1 MKNNLKWIIIAAVVV
16 IAIVVAMVL
25 FIPQNEYRD
34 DISSKDLISVGNNS
48 FSTNGGTYE
57 NDDDKILDFTVDETV
72 GLIDYIIIKANNAKN
87 INEIGVF
94 HVENG
99 KVTDYQKIV
108 EDYLSNLQASYRN
121 MNYLPEETEKV
132 DCAKVKV
139 FGNYIVYSFL
149 NENDTDAF
157 YKAIE
162 NELTK

>member
-16 IAIVVAMVL
+16 IVIVVGVVL
-25 FIPQNEYRD
+25 LIPQNEYRD
-34 DISSKDLISVGNNS
+34 DISSKELILVGNNS
-48 FSTNGGTYE
+48 FSTDGGTYE
-57 NDDDKILDFTVDETV
+57 NDEDKILDFTVEQTV
-72 GLIDYIIIKANNAKN
+72 GLIDYKIIKANNAKN

-99 KVTDYQKIV
+99 NVTDYQKLV
-108 EDYLSNLQASYRN
+108 QEYVANLQASYRN
-121 MNYLPEETEKV
+121 MNYLPEETEKIN
-132 DCAKVKV
+132 CAKVKV

-157 YKAIE
+157 YQSIE